1 MKDRYGHPVRWP
13 EAKQLIID
21 RRELAEMNECDKR
34 RYCGEKVPKPSLYNS
49 IALKSLNRDLAKE

>member
-34 RYCGEKVPKPSLYNS
+34 RYCGEKVPKPSSY
-49 IALKSLNRDLAKE
+49 IT